1 MLAVLWLFCYSL
13 FGETI
18 SLLLMLAI
26 WVRTMLV
33 ATMTPMVMDGDSEA
47 SVLDDD
53 CEFPVLTLDDMDPLL
68 LLFKTTPTSAP
79 NDLSISIYI

>member
-1 MLAVLWLFCYSL
+1 M
-13 FGETI
+13 
-18 SLLLMLAI
+18 
-26 WVRTMLV
+26 

>member
-1 MLAVLWLFCYSL
+1 
-13 FGETI
+13 
-18 SLLLMLAI
+18 MLAI

-47 SVLDDD
+47 SVLDYD

-79 NDLSISIYI
+79 NSLPIF